1 MIFYIYISGDVF
13 SLASTSKVV
22 FFTGRK
28 LFGVMFKNLVWCE
41 LLLNCN
47 PSTWLNR
54 LNNETKYGGVPFYIL
69 IPDLLQETDIF
80 EHSVRDDDL
89 ERVIQRKYTILE
101 KVIQTARDK
110 YMEGEVTTSHLLML
124 ITGLYK

>member
-1 MIFYIYISGDVF
+1 VF

-89 ERVIQRKYTILE
+89 KFLNMTPNSLRPVKNTTFD
-101 KVIQTARDK
+101 VDAR
-110 YMEGEVTTSHLLML
+110 ENTSD
-124 ITGLYK
+124 T

>member
-1 MIFYIYISGDVF
+1 
-13 SLASTSKVV
+13 
-22 FFTGRK
+22 
-28 LFGVMFKNLVWCE
+28 LVWCE

-124 ITGLYK
+124 ISGLYK